1 VNDEVRGNRKQ
12 PTQPSQPSRPHSDI
26 SSHDLYFVCLLV
38 ADLLLTTENARLA
51 PGITRRVQRLM
62 DEVIEE
68 YDTALRERD
77 DLQARFDA

>member
-1 VNDEVRGNRKQ
+1 VNGDNGSGNQ
-12 PTQPSQPSRPHSDI
+12 PTQPTHPPQPHSDI